1 MKRLLSGLIRPQPR
15 TPHPALSGGSVCH
28 RSYNRASELEATG
41 ALRHLARGRRGSGCI
56 TRGRQGS
63 GCIARGRRGS
73 GCTAARARKS
83 WLCPSSLALHSPRAL
98 SPRRSLALSSQI
110 WANVFQPDKRR
121 HSTGDRNEKKHRD
134 RITKQQMTV

>member
-1 MKRLLSGLIRPQPR
+1 MKRLLSGLIRSQPR

-28 RSYNRASELEATG
+28 RSYNRASKLEATG
-41 ALRHLARGRRGSGCI
+41 ALRHL
-56 TRGRQGS
+56 
-63 GCIARGRRGS
+63 ARGRRGS

-98 SPRRSLALSSQI
+98 SPRSLALSSQI
-110 WANVFQPDKRR
+110 WANVFQPDKKR

-134 RITKQQMTV
+134 RITKQRMTI

>member
-1 MKRLLSGLIRPQPR
+1 MKRLLSGLIRSQPR

-56 TRGRQGS
+56 
-63 GCIARGRRGS
+63 ARGRRGS

-83 WLCPSSLALHSPRAL
+83 WLCPSSLALRSPRAL
-98 SPRRSLALSSQI
+98 SPRSLALSSQI

-134 RITKQQMTV
+134 RITKQQMTI